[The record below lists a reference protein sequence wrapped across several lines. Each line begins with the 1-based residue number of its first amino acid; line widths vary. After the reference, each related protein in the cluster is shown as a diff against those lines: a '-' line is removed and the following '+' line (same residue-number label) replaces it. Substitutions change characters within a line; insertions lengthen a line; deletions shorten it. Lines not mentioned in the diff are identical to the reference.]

1 MSNIAET
8 DRIYSWADLAP
19 LRADSEWWRAAF
31 RNGVRAM
38 ADAARQ
44 AQAAG
49 ETLGEVTVKIEP
61 RADKEGRLEVHWV
74 WSYAQ

>member
-1 MSNIAET
+1 MSDNQ
-8 DRIYSWADLAP
+8 YQWADLAP
-19 LRADSEWWRAAF
+19 LDADSAWWGVAF

-49 ETLGEVTVKIEP
+49 QTLGEAEVKITA
-61 RADKEGRLEVHWV
+61 RSDKEGRLEVFWA
-74 WSYAQ
+74 WGFEQ